1 MRRRLEQD
9 GFPRFEMSV
18 LVGITGAAGFAASYL
33 LLAAGVT
40 GMWLRY
46 LLAVAVAYSFFIAV
60 LGVWLRTRSHDYLD
74 LVDLP
79 GGLPKPE
86 DAGGMA
92 PCSGGGGEFGGG
104 GASGTYEAPL
114 QPVMAK
120 DLAGDSSKD
129 SVEGALD
136 AVSGADE
143 LAIPLLLLVIAAA
156 LLLSASFVIYS
167 APALFAELLVDGVLS
182 VSLYRRLR
190 GLDAHHWLDTAVKR
204 TVWPFFATAVT
215 FSAVGWALQ
224 LLVPGADSIG
234 DVFRL

>member
-1 MRRRLEQD
+1 M
-9 GFPRFEMSV
+9 
-18 LVGITGAAGFAASYL
+18 
-33 LLAAGVT
+33 
-40 GMWLRY
+40 
-46 LLAVAVAYSFFIAV
+46 
-60 LGVWLRTRSHDYLD
+60 
-74 LVDLP
+74 
-79 GGLPKPE
+79 
-86 DAGGMA
+86 
-92 PCSGGGGEFGGG
+92 
-104 GASGTYEAPL
+104 
-114 QPVMAK
+114 
-120 DLAGDSSKD
+120 
-129 SVEGALD
+129 
-136 AVSGADE
+136 SGADE

-204 TVWPFFATAVT
+204 TFWPFFATAVT